1 MSVFKNLMN
10 AALFL
15 SLSAGSF
22 AADSAKAKDL
32 VLAYYQHS
40 NALEYAELSPLFQPE
55 AKIDITW
62 KYGAGHPDDEVSTTV
77 AELDKYLD
85 EETIRK
91 SSEMMASYKE
101 LTAKEEITS
110 VNEDKDEILVEAVQT
125 VSYEIEGYQGTSKQ
139 TDLFVLKQVDGQLK
153 ITEMESVLEF

>member
-1 MSVFKNLMN
+1 
-10 AALFL
+10 
-15 SLSAGSF
+15 
-22 AADSAKAKDL
+22 
-32 VLAYYQHS
+32 
-40 NALEYAELSPLFQPE
+40 
-55 AKIDITW
+55 
-62 KYGAGHPDDEVSTTV
+62 
-77 AELDKYLD
+77 
-85 EETIRK
+85 
-91 SSEMMASYKE
+91 MMASYKE